1 MKDSKAAKA
10 FQRKLLI
17 AWCIENAGT
26 NLTGLQR
33 MTGMPR
39 RTLQDCIKDLDDI
52 GIVARF
58 QQQEGALNNQGKY
71 QIESWG
77 PIDPRWVDAKID
89 SIGSTLNIDLKPLD
103 DSPTA

>member
-17 AWCIENAGT
+17 AWCIAQQPT
-26 NLTGLQR
+26 NLSGLQN

-52 GIVARF
+52 GIICVF
-58 QQQEGALNNQGKY
+58 QQDESARNNQGSF
-71 QIESWG
+71 IIDNWG
-77 PIDPRWVDAKID
+77 PIDPNWVGAQISALAHSL
-89 SIGSTLNIDLKPLD
+89 SIELQTLSD
-103 DSPTA
+103 

>member
-17 AWCIENAGT
+17 AWCIDQAGT
-26 NLTGLQR
+26 NLTGLQL

-77 PIDPRWVDAKID
+77 PIDPIWVNGKIEEIAQ
-89 SIGSTLNIDLKPLD
+89 SIEIDLNLQQ
-103 DSPTA
+103 A